1 MQDGATCIVM
11 NLTPPR
17 AENRGGAP
25 KKTTGDIQMFEALYR
40 CAPARCSR
48 LLAAAVVVTASAPAF
63 AGTSILFI
71 GNSFT
76 YGALTPAVQNY
87 KVNTVVDLN
96 WASGTVSNGVGA
108 QIGGVPAL
116 FKQMTVDAGLSYDVS
131 LATYPGSNLD
141 THYNNAAR
149 RALIDKSWDKVAMH
163 GQSNLDFAAPNNPA
177 KVSQFTGLLG
187 AMFQAKNAAVDVSL
201 SATWSRADLTIASGT
216 NTCANN
222 PAASPWC
229 GAPITQMG
237 IDVQAGYDVAKTNNP
252 TIVSRVNPVGLAWN
266 NAFNAGFADA
276 NPYNGIAP
284 DTVNLWASD
293 SYHASAYGYYLHAL
307 TVFGQAT
314 GLSPTVLGFDTAAQD
329 LGFTSQ
335 QAVAMQ
341 GFAAAA
347 ISAVPE
353 PSQWLMLAIGGGL
366 LAWRVQHRQRALAGR
381 GATSP

>member
-1 MQDGATCIVM
+1 
-11 NLTPPR
+11 
-17 AENRGGAP
+17 
-25 KKTTGDIQMFEALYR
+25 MFEALHPG
-40 CAPARCSR
+40 ATARCR
-48 LLAAAVVVTASAPAF
+48 QLLLAAVVVASSAPAV

-87 KVNTVVDLN
+87 KVSTVVDLN
-96 WASGTVSNGVGA
+96 WASGTVSNGVGT

-131 LATYPGSNLD
+131 LATFPGSNLD
-141 THYNNAAR
+141 THYNDAAR
-149 RALIDKSWDKVAMH
+149 RALIDKPWDKVAMH

-177 KVSQFTGLLG
+177 KISQFTGLLG

-201 SATWSRADLTIASGT
+201 SATWTRADLTIASGT
-216 NTCANN
+216 NTCATN

-237 IDVQAGYDVAKTNNP
+237 IDVQTGYDVAKANNP

-284 DTVNLWASD
+284 GTVNLWASD
-293 SYHASAYGYYLHAL
+293 AYHASAYGYYLHAL

-335 QAVAMQ
+335 QAIAMQ

-353 PSQWLMLAIGGGL
+353 PSQWLMLAMGGGL
-366 LAWRVQHRQRALAGR
+366 LAWRVQRRQRALAGR
-381 GATSP
+381 ATSP